1 MVARIAVVVM
11 ALVLAAP
18 AGASIWPAPP
28 PFMWH
33 VATVVRVH
41 SHAPNVLRVRPHR
54 RTHSCM
60 AQQPRAKIARWLLP
74 VACEQPP
81 RSQLLL
87 TAPLFGGA

>member
-1 MVARIAVVVM
+1 MPSKLSGEMVARIAVVVT

-18 AGASIWPAPP
+18 AGASVWPAPP
-28 PFMWH
+28 PFPQ
-33 VATVVRVH
+33 
-41 SHAPNVLRVRPHR
+41 HAPAVLRAHAPA

-60 AQQPRAKIARWLLP
+60 AQQARAKIARWLLP

-87 TAPLFGGA
+87 VTPLFGGA

>member
-1 MVARIAVVVM
+1 
-11 ALVLAAP
+11 
-18 AGASIWPAPP
+18 
-28 PFMWH
+28 
-33 VATVVRVH
+33 
-41 SHAPNVLRVRPHR
+41 
-54 RTHSCM
+54 M

>member
-1 MVARIAVVVM
+1 MFARIAVLVS

-18 AGASIWPAPP
+18 AGASIWPAPSP
-28 PFMWH
+28 LAPH
-33 VATVVRVH
+33 ALKLERL
-41 SHAPNVLRVRPHR
+41 HAPA

-60 AQQPRAKIARWLLP
+60 AQQSRAKIARWLLP

-87 TAPLFGGA
+87 AAALFGGA

>member
-1 MVARIAVVVM
+1 MLARIAVVVT

-18 AGASIWPAPP
+18 AGASVWPAPP
-28 PFMWH
+28 P
-33 VATVVRVH
+33 VSKYTLALAGV
-41 SHAPNVLRVRPHR
+41 HAPA

-60 AQQPRAKIARWLLP
+60 AQQSRAKIARWLLP

-87 TAPLFGGA
+87 TTPLFGGA

>member
-1 MVARIAVVVM
+1 MFARIAVVVA

-18 AGASIWPAPP
+18 AGASIWPAPSRLP
-28 PFMWH
+28 AH
-33 VATVVRVH
+33 ALKVLSV
-41 SHAPNVLRVRPHR
+41 HAPA

-60 AQQPRAKIARWLLP
+60 AQQSRAKIARWLLP

-87 TAPLFGGA
+87 VAPLFGGA

>member
-1 MVARIAVVVM
+1 MLARIAVVVT

-28 PFMWH
+28 PVSPHAVKF
-33 VATVVRVH
+33 ARL
-41 SHAPNVLRVRPHR
+41 HAPA

-60 AQQPRAKIARWLLP
+60 AQQARAKIARWLLP

-87 TAPLFGGA
+87 VAPLFGGA

>member
-1 MVARIAVVVM
+1 MLARIAVVVT

-18 AGASIWPAPP
+18 AGASVWPAPSP
-28 PFMWH
+28 
-33 VATVVRVH
+33 VSKYALSLARVH
-41 SHAPNVLRVRPHR
+41 APA

-60 AQQPRAKIARWLLP
+60 AQQSRAKIARWLLP

-87 TAPLFGGA
+87 TTPLFGGA

>member
-1 MVARIAVVVM
+1 MLARIAVVVT

-28 PFMWH
+28 PLPLQ
-33 VATVVRVH
+33 ALKIDRA
-41 SHAPNVLRVRPHR
+41 HAPA

-60 AQQPRAKIARWLLP
+60 AQQARAKIARWLLP

-87 TAPLFGGA
+87 VAPLFGGA

>member
-1 MVARIAVVVM
+1 MLARIAVVVS

-18 AGASIWPAPP
+18 AGASIWPAPSP
-28 PFMWH
+28 LTSQALK
-33 VATVVRVH
+33 VG
-41 SHAPNVLRVRPHR
+41 RVRAPA

-60 AQQPRAKIARWLLP
+60 AEQSRAKIARWLLP

-87 TAPLFGGA
+87 AAALFGGA

>member
-1 MVARIAVVVM
+1 MVARIAVVVI

-28 PFMWH
+28 PSMWH
-33 VATVVRVH
+33 AAMAVRVH
-41 SHAPNVLRVRPHR
+41 SHARKVLRVYPHS

-87 TAPLFGGA
+87 VTPLFGGA